1 MNAKSYYQPFQPKNQ
16 QARWV
21 IWVTLIAFI
30 NLVVWSSMAKI
41 DQVTRAS
48 GSVIASDRTQEIQ
61 ALEGGI
67 ITTLTVK
74 EGDNVKKGQ
83 LLVILEEERAKAAVD
98 NSATKIAALQAKVS
112 RLEAE
117 LFNRPLKFSPS
128 LDAYPEYIANQ
139 TALYNRRRQA
149 IEQDIRSLEAI
160 LRLSQQELNMNEPL
174 LKYGDVSQADV
185 IRLRRQVADIQSQ
198 IANKRNKYFEEA
210 QNDLTKTQEELES
223 EQEQMRDRTQVL
235 QEKRLIAPTDG
246 KVNNIKIT
254 TLGGV
259 VKPGEVVMQILPT
272 NSSLIVEVKVKPT
285 DIADVSIGQK
295 ANIKLD
301 AYDYSIYGTLD
312 GVVSYISPDSLM
324 QSTPRGEEPYYRVQI
339 KIIGTEFKD
348 RQQKIQIKPGMT
360 VNVDIKAKQRTV
372 LSYLTK
378 PITKTISE
386 SMGER

>member
-30 NLVVWSSMAKI
+30 TLVVWSSMAKI

-149 IEQDIRSLEAI
+149 IEQDIRSLQAI
-160 LRLSQQELNMNEPL
+160 LRLAQQELNMNEPL
-174 LKYGDVSQADV
+174 LEYGDVSQADV

-348 RQQKIQIKPGMT
+348 RQQKIQVKPGMT

>member
-30 NLVVWSSMAKI
+30 TLVVWSSMAKI

-149 IEQDIRSLEAI
+149 IEQDIRSLQAI
-160 LRLSQQELNMNEPL
+160 LRLAQQELNMNEPL
-174 LKYGDVSQADV
+174 LEYGDVSQADV

-339 KIIGTEFKD
+339 KIIGTESKD
-348 RQQKIQIKPGMT
+348 RQQKIQVKPGMT

>member
-1 MNAKSYYQPFQPKNQ
+1 
-16 QARWV
+16 
-21 IWVTLIAFI
+21 
-30 NLVVWSSMAKI
+30 
-41 DQVTRAS
+41 
-48 GSVIASDRTQEIQ
+48 
-61 ALEGGI
+61 
-67 ITTLTVK
+67 
-74 EGDNVKKGQ
+74 
-83 LLVILEEERAKAAVD
+83 
-98 NSATKIAALQAKVS
+98 
-112 RLEAE
+112 
-117 LFNRPLKFSPS
+117 
-128 LDAYPEYIANQ
+128 
-139 TALYNRRRQA
+139 
-149 IEQDIRSLEAI
+149 
-160 LRLSQQELNMNEPL
+160 MNEPL

-348 RQQKIQIKPGMT
+348 RQQKIQVKPGMT

>member
-1 MNAKSYYQPFQPKNQ
+1 MNAKSYYQPLQPKNK

-21 IWVTLIAFI
+21 IWVTLVAVLT
-30 NLVVWSSMAKI
+30 LVVWASFAKI

-48 GSVIASDRTQEIQ
+48 GSIIASDRTQEIQ

-98 NSATKIAALQAKVS
+98 NSATKIAALQAKLS

-139 TALYNRRRQA
+139 TELYNRRRQA

-301 AYDYSIYGTLD
+301 AYDYSIYGTLN
-312 GVVSYISPDSLM
+312 GIVSYISPDSLM

-339 KIIGTEFKD
+339 KIIGTEFKNSE
-348 RQQKIQIKPGMT
+348 QKIQIKPGMT

-386 SMGER
+386 SLGER

>member
-1 MNAKSYYQPFQPKNQ
+1 MNAKSYYQPLQPKNK

-21 IWVTLIAFI
+21 IWVTLVAVFT
-30 NLVVWSSMAKI
+30 LVLWASFAKI

-48 GSVIASDRTQEIQ
+48 GSIIASDRTQEIQ

-128 LDAYPEYIANQ
+128 LNAYPEYIANQ
-139 TALYNRRRQA
+139 TELYNRRRQA

-160 LRLSQQELNMNEPL
+160 LRLAQQELNMNEPL

-312 GVVSYISPDSLM
+312 GIVTYISPDSLM

-339 KIIGTEFKD
+339 KIIGTEFKNSE
-348 RQQKIQIKPGMT
+348 QKIQIKPGMT

-386 SMGER
+386 SLGER

>member
-1 MNAKSYYQPFQPKNQ
+1 MNAKSYYQPLQPKNK

-21 IWVTLIAFI
+21 IWVTLVAVLT
-30 NLVVWSSMAKI
+30 LVVWASFAKI

-48 GSVIASDRTQEIQ
+48 GSIIASDRTQEIQ

-98 NSATKIAALQAKVS
+98 NSATKIAALQAKLS

-128 LDAYPEYIANQ
+128 LNAYPEYIANQ
-139 TALYNRRRQA
+139 TELYNRRRQA

-160 LRLSQQELNMNEPL
+160 LRLAQQELNMNEPL

-312 GVVSYISPDSLM
+312 GIVTYISPDSLM

-339 KIIGTEFKD
+339 KIIGTEFKNSE
-348 RQQKIQIKPGMT
+348 QKIQIKPGMT

-386 SMGER
+386 SLGER

>member
-30 NLVVWSSMAKI
+30 TLVVWSSMAKI

-128 LDAYPEYIANQ
+128 LNAYPEYIANQ

-160 LRLSQQELNMNEPL
+160 LRLAQQELNMNEPL
-174 LKYGDVSQADV
+174 LEYGDVSQADV

-348 RQQKIQIKPGMT
+348 RQQKIQVKPGMT

>member
-30 NLVVWSSMAKI
+30 TLVVWSSMAKI

-149 IEQDIRSLEAI
+149 IEQDIRSLQAI

-272 NSSLIVEVKVKPT
+272 NSSLIVEVKVKPM

-312 GVVSYISPDSLM
+312 GIVSYISPDSLM

-348 RQQKIQIKPGMT
+348 PQHKIEVKPGMT

>member
-21 IWVTLIAFI
+21 IWVTLIAFTT
-30 NLVVWSSMAKI
+30 LVVWSSMAKI

-348 RQQKIQIKPGMT
+348 RQQKIQVKPGMT

>member
-1 MNAKSYYQPFQPKNQ
+1 MNAKSYYQPLQPKNK

-21 IWVTLIAFI
+21 IWVTLVAVLT
-30 NLVVWSSMAKI
+30 LVVWASFAKI

-48 GSVIASDRTQEIQ
+48 GSIIASDRTQEIQ

-98 NSATKIAALQAKVS
+98 NSATKIAALQAKLS

-139 TALYNRRRQA
+139 TELYNRRRQA

-160 LRLSQQELNMNEPL
+160 LRLAQQELNMNEPL

-312 GVVSYISPDSLM
+312 GIVTYISPDSLM

-339 KIIGTEFKD
+339 KIIGTEFKNSE
-348 RQQKIQIKPGMT
+348 QKIQIKPGMT

-386 SMGER
+386 SLGER

>member
-30 NLVVWSSMAKI
+30 TLVVWSSMAKI

-128 LDAYPEYIANQ
+128 LNAYPEYIANQ

-160 LRLSQQELNMNEPL
+160 LRLAQQELNMNEPL
-174 LKYGDVSQADV
+174 LEYGDVSQADV

-198 IANKRNKYFEEA
+198 ISNKRNKYFEEA

-348 RQQKIQIKPGMT
+348 RQQKIQVKPGMT

>member
-30 NLVVWSSMAKI
+30 TLVVWSSMAKI

-149 IEQDIRSLEAI
+149 IEQDIRSLQAI
-160 LRLSQQELNMNEPL
+160 LRLSQQELNINEPL
-174 LKYGDVSQADV
+174 LKYGDVSQAEV

-210 QNDLTKTQEELES
+210 QNDLTKTQEDLES

-348 RQQKIQIKPGMT
+348 RQQKIQVKPGMT

>member
-30 NLVVWSSMAKI
+30 TLVVWSSMAKI

-98 NSATKIAALQAKVS
+98 NSATKIAALHAKVS

-348 RQQKIQIKPGMT
+348 RQQKIQVKPGMT

>member
-30 NLVVWSSMAKI
+30 TLVVWSSMAKI

-48 GSVIASDRTQEIQ
+48 GSIIASDRTQEIQ

-160 LRLSQQELNMNEPL
+160 LRLAQQELNMNEPL

-348 RQQKIQIKPGMT
+348 RQQKIQVKPGMT

>member
-30 NLVVWSSMAKI
+30 TLVVWSSMAKI

-160 LRLSQQELNMNEPL
+160 LRLAQQELNMNEPL
-174 LKYGDVSQADV
+174 LEYGDVSQADV

-348 RQQKIQIKPGMT
+348 RQQKIQVKPGMT

-378 PITKTISE
+378 PLTKTISE

>member
-30 NLVVWSSMAKI
+30 TLVVWSSMAKI

-160 LRLSQQELNMNEPL
+160 LRLAQQELNMNEPL

-348 RQQKIQIKPGMT
+348 RQQKIQVKPGMT

>member
-30 NLVVWSSMAKI
+30 TLVVWSSMAKI

-235 QEKRLIAPTDG
+235 QEKRLMAPTDG

-348 RQQKIQIKPGMT
+348 RQQKIQVKPGMT

>member
-30 NLVVWSSMAKI
+30 TLVVWSSMAKI

-149 IEQDIRSLEAI
+149 IEQDIRSLQAI

-174 LKYGDVSQADV
+174 LKYGDVSQAEV

-210 QNDLTKTQEELES
+210 QNDLTKTQEDLES

-348 RQQKIQIKPGMT
+348 RQQKIQVKPGMT

>member
-30 NLVVWSSMAKI
+30 TLVVWSSMAKI

>member
-30 NLVVWSSMAKI
+30 TLVVWSSMAKI

-98 NSATKIAALQAKVS
+98 NSATKIAALQAKLS

-139 TALYNRRRQA
+139 TELYNRRRQA

-160 LRLSQQELNMNEPL
+160 LRLAQQELNMNEPL

-312 GVVSYISPDSLM
+312 GIVTYISPDSLM

-339 KIIGTEFKD
+339 KIIGTEFKNSE
-348 RQQKIQIKPGMT
+348 QKIQIKPGMT

-386 SMGER
+386 SLGER

>member
-1 MNAKSYYQPFQPKNQ
+1 MNAKSYYQPLQPKNK

-21 IWVTLIAFI
+21 IWVTLVAVLT
-30 NLVVWSSMAKI
+30 LVVWASFAKI

-48 GSVIASDRTQEIQ
+48 GSIIASDRTQEIQ

-98 NSATKIAALQAKVS
+98 NSATKIAALQAKLS

-139 TALYNRRRQA
+139 TELYNRRRQA

-160 LRLSQQELNMNEPL
+160 LRLAQQELNMNEPL

-223 EQEQMRDRTQVL
+223 EKEQMRDRTQVL

-301 AYDYSIYGTLD
+301 AYDYSIYGTLN
-312 GVVSYISPDSLM
+312 GIVSYISPDSLM

-339 KIIGTEFKD
+339 KIIGTEFKNSE
-348 RQQKIQIKPGMT
+348 QKIQIKPGMT

-386 SMGER
+386 SLGER

>member
-1 MNAKSYYQPFQPKNQ
+1 MNAKSYYQPLQPKNK

-21 IWVTLIAFI
+21 IWVTLVAVLT
-30 NLVVWSSMAKI
+30 LVVWASFAKI

-48 GSVIASDRTQEIQ
+48 GSIIASDRTQEIQ

-98 NSATKIAALQAKVS
+98 NSATKIAALQAKLS

-139 TALYNRRRQA
+139 TELYNRRRQA

-160 LRLSQQELNMNEPL
+160 LRLAQQELNMNEPL

-223 EQEQMRDRTQVL
+223 EKEQMRDRTQVL

-312 GVVSYISPDSLM
+312 GIVTYISPDSLM

-339 KIIGTEFKD
+339 KIIGTEFKNSE
-348 RQQKIQIKPGMT
+348 QKIQIKPGMT

-386 SMGER
+386 SLGER

>member
-30 NLVVWSSMAKI
+30 TLVVWSSMAKI

-149 IEQDIRSLEAI
+149 IEQDIRSLQAI

-312 GVVSYISPDSLM
+312 GIVSYISPDSLM

>member
-30 NLVVWSSMAKI
+30 TLVVWSSMAKI

-128 LDAYPEYIANQ
+128 LDAYPEYIVNQ

-348 RQQKIQIKPGMT
+348 RQQKIQVKPGMT

>member
-30 NLVVWSSMAKI
+30 TLVVWSSMAKI

-198 IANKRNKYFEEA
+198 ISNKRNKYFEEA

>member
-30 NLVVWSSMAKI
+30 TLVVWSSMAKI

-160 LRLSQQELNMNEPL
+160 LRLAQQELNMNEPL
-174 LKYGDVSQADV
+174 LEYGDVSQADV

>member
-1 MNAKSYYQPFQPKNQ
+1 MNAKSYYQPLQPKNK

-21 IWVTLIAFI
+21 IWVTLVAVLT
-30 NLVVWSSMAKI
+30 LVVWASFAKI

-48 GSVIASDRTQEIQ
+48 GSIIASDRTQEIQ

-98 NSATKIAALQAKVS
+98 NSATKIAALQAKLS

-139 TALYNRRRQA
+139 TELYNRRRQA

-160 LRLSQQELNMNEPL
+160 LRLAQQELNMNEPL

-301 AYDYSIYGTLD
+301 AYDYSIYGTLN
-312 GVVSYISPDSLM
+312 GIVSYISPDSLM

-339 KIIGTEFKD
+339 KIIGTEFKNSE
-348 RQQKIQIKPGMT
+348 QKIQIKPGMT

-386 SMGER
+386 SLGER

>member
-21 IWVTLIAFI
+21 IWVTLIAFTT
-30 NLVVWSSMAKI
+30 LVVWSSMAKI

-160 LRLSQQELNMNEPL
+160 LRLAQQELNMNEPL

-348 RQQKIQIKPGMT
+348 RQQKIQVKPGMT

>member
-1 MNAKSYYQPFQPKNQ
+1 MNAKSYYQPLQPKNK

-21 IWVTLIAFI
+21 IWVTLVAVLT
-30 NLVVWSSMAKI
+30 LVVWASFAKI

-48 GSVIASDRTQEIQ
+48 GSIIASDRTQEIQ

-160 LRLSQQELNMNEPL
+160 LRLAQQELNMNEPL
-174 LKYGDVSQADV
+174 LEYGDVSQADV

-198 IANKRNKYFEEA
+198 IATSATN
-210 QNDLTKTQEELES
+210 
-223 EQEQMRDRTQVL
+223 
-235 QEKRLIAPTDG
+235 
-246 KVNNIKIT
+246 
-254 TLGGV
+254 TL
-259 VKPGEVVMQILPT
+259 K
-272 NSSLIVEVKVKPT
+272 KHK
-285 DIADVSIGQK
+285 
-295 ANIKLD
+295 
-301 AYDYSIYGTLD
+301 
-312 GVVSYISPDSLM
+312 
-324 QSTPRGEEPYYRVQI
+324 
-339 KIIGTEFKD
+339 
-348 RQQKIQIKPGMT
+348 MT
-360 VNVDIKAKQRTV
+360 
-372 LSYLTK
+372 
-378 PITKTISE
+378 
-386 SMGER
+386 

>member
-1 MNAKSYYQPFQPKNQ
+1 MNAKSYYQPLQPKNK

-21 IWVTLIAFI
+21 IWVTLVAVFT
-30 NLVVWSSMAKI
+30 LVLWASFAKI

-48 GSVIASDRTQEIQ
+48 GSIIASDRTQEIQ

-128 LDAYPEYIANQ
+128 LNAYPEYIANQ
-139 TALYNRRRQA
+139 TELYNRRRQA

-160 LRLSQQELNMNEPL
+160 LRLAQQELNMNEPL

-312 GVVSYISPDSLM
+312 GIVSYISPDSLM

-339 KIIGTEFKD
+339 KIIGTEFKNSE
-348 RQQKIQIKPGMT
+348 QKIQIKPGMT

-386 SMGER
+386 SLGER

>member
-30 NLVVWSSMAKI
+30 TLVVWSSMAKI

-160 LRLSQQELNMNEPL
+160 LRLAQQELNMNEPL
-174 LKYGDVSQADV
+174 LEYGDVSQADV

-348 RQQKIQIKPGMT
+348 RQQKIQVKPGMT

>member
-1 MNAKSYYQPFQPKNQ
+1 MNAKSYYQPLQPKNK

-21 IWVTLIAFI
+21 IWVTLVAVLT
-30 NLVVWSSMAKI
+30 LVVWASFAKI

-48 GSVIASDRTQEIQ
+48 GSIIASDRTQEIQ

-98 NSATKIAALQAKVS
+98 NSATKIAALQAKLS

-139 TALYNRRRQA
+139 TELYNRRRQA

-160 LRLSQQELNMNEPL
+160 LRLAQQELNMNEPL

-223 EQEQMRDRTQVL
+223 EKEQMRDRTQVL

-339 KIIGTEFKD
+339 KMIGTEFKNSE
-348 RQQKIQIKPGMT
+348 QKIQIKPGMT

-386 SMGER
+386 SLGER